1 MRPKRKPMG
10 GGTVAFIDVM
20 ACGLGAVVLL
30 LVIVDF
36 NIVEII
42 PKVTKPVAT
51 STPEPQRASA
61 IVVEERL
68 SSLQSKNAQLAE
80 SIANLT
86 TALVEEEVIK
96 DALKVSIETPVDL
109 PITDPT
115 TNKPGQLIGLQ
126 VNGRSII
133 TLLDVSGSMYSSL
146 LVDNVAYAVSPSK
159 TLSDQSAKWSQGK
172 RIAQWCIDVAPEN
185 ANIKLATFSESV
197 KDLSGGW
204 TKKQDLGPRAQKSL
218 AGIVPQGGTDLQQA
232 FTWLAK
238 NASRGTQVFL
248 ITDGLPTKLS
258 SQGLVS
264 RVFSACARD
273 PKGFVSGECRQQIF
287 ARSVTTL
294 TQIGVELNVILLPSE
309 GDPSAA
315 PLYWALAE
323 SKGGVLFSPELNW
336 P

>member
-10 GGTVAFIDVM
+10 GGAVAFIDVM

-42 PKVTKPVAT
+42 PKLTKPIVT
-51 STPEPQRASA
+51 STPEPPRASA
-61 IVVEERL
+61 AEIETRL
-68 SSLQSKNAQLAE
+68 KALQSSNARLAD
-80 SIANLT
+80 SVANLT
-86 TALVEEEVIK
+86 AALVEQEVTR
-96 DALKVSIETPVDL
+96 DSLKVSLDTPVE
-109 PITDPT
+109 PPVTDPT
-115 TNKPGQLIGLQ
+115 TNKSGQLIGLQ
-126 VNGRSII
+126 VNGRTII
-133 TLLDVSGSMYSSL
+133 TLLDVSGSMYSSVL
-146 LVDNVAYAVSPSK
+146 ADNVVYAVSPSK

-172 RIAQWCIDVAPEN
+172 RITQWLIDVAPDN
-185 ANIKLATFSESV
+185 ANIKLATFAESV
-197 KDLSGGW
+197 KDLSAGW
-204 TKKQDLGPRAQKSL
+204 RKKQDLGSRAQTSL
-218 AGIVPQGGTDLQQA
+218 AAIVPQGGTDLQQA

-238 NASRGTQVFL
+238 NAARGTQVFL
-248 ITDGLPTKLS
+248 ITDGLPTKLA

-264 RVFSACARD
+264 RIFSTCARD

-315 PLYWALAE
+315 PLYWALAK
-323 SKGGVLFSPELNW
+323 SNGGVVFSPELNW